1 MYLKKLFTLFLL
13 VAPFLLSAQDDNKKK
28 KFLKDPNDQLIF
40 EAAEFFYEEKN
51 YRVALVEYRKLEK
64 DFPEEQILIFK
75 IAVCEQFQSDGIER
89 SLGYFERLKKENYL
103 KDHVEFFYGRAL
115 HLNCKFEE
123 SIAELTKYSAAKY
136 ADVKKKNDAELII
149 KYCNNG
155 KELMANPIEVTITN
169 IGKPVNTE
177 NSEYVPVISTDES
190 LIAFTYRGE
199 KSTGGLQKML
209 SANSNSAG
217 DYYEDIFFS
226 EKDAE
231 GKWTEPK
238 MVEGNINT
246 KDNDAC
252 IAISGDGQRMFMFRS
267 VMGDPGTIYE
277 CKLEGTTWSEPRKL
291 YGEIN
296 SAWWEGS
303 ISLSADGKTA
313 FFSSERPGGKGEKDL
328 YSSTL
333 LTDGSWG
340 KIKNLGD
347 SINTPFDDDAPF
359 IHPSGQFLLFSS
371 KGHKTMGGFDI
382 FRSDLIN
389 DSVWSSPYNIGYP
402 VNTPGD
408 DIYYVLN
415 GDGKIG
421 YYSSGK
427 AGGFGLQDIYATV
440 PGNFGMKIKM
450 VLVKGNVTLN
460 DQPIQSDV
468 LVTYSKT
475 AINFGQ
481 FNSNSSSGK
490 YLVNLPSG
498 KDFNLTFKLEGF
510 VPQVR
515 NVTTTTIE
523 DYFETTID
531 VQFYTDTYL
540 AMLRAKKDSLNQLG
554 SVSANLTPVNLTGSE
569 LMQKF
574 GDFKDNDLRFKVQI
588 GAYNLPQNFDY
599 ASILK
604 LGKVEKQKLDDMITR
619 FTMGNNLTMREAYAF
634 RDRVVSAGI
643 TDAFVTAV
651 YKGKR
656 YLIVELVA
664 MGVFK

>member
-1 MYLKKLFTLFLL
+1 MKHKTGLLIILLFLS
-13 VAPFLLSAQDDNKKK
+13 VFQCMAQEKKK
-28 KFLKDPNDQLIF
+28 KFLKDPNDKLIF
-40 EAAEFFYEEKN
+40 EEAEFFFEEQN
-51 YRVALVEYRKLEK
+51 YRVALVEYKKLEK
-64 DFPEEQILIFK
+64 NFPDEQILLFR

-89 SLGYFERLKKENYL
+89 SLGYFDRLKKENYV
-103 KDHVEFFYGRAL
+103 KDHVEFYHGRAL
-115 HLNCKFEE
+115 HLNCRFDEA
-123 SIAELTKYSAAKY
+123 ITELTKYSSAKY
-136 ADVKKKNDAELII
+136 AEKKKKDEAQLII
-149 KYCNNG
+149 SYCQNG
-155 KELMANPIEVTITN
+155 KELMAQPLEVKISN
-169 IGKPVNTE
+169 VGKPINTV

-190 LIAFTYRGE
+190 IMAFTYRGE
-199 KSTGGLQKML
+199 QSTGGLQKPL
-209 SANSNSAG
+209 SANSNRVG

-226 EKDAE
+226 EKDSL
-231 GKWTEPK
+231 GNWTEPK
-238 MVEGNINT
+238 KVEGDINT
-246 KDNDAC
+246 NANDAC

-267 VMGDPGTIYE
+267 VEGDPGTIYE
-277 CKLEGTTWSEPRKL
+277 CKLNGTTWSEPRKL

-313 FFSSERPGGKGEKDL
+313 FFSSERPGGKGGKDL
-328 YSSTL
+328 YSSTML
-333 LTDGSWG
+333 PDGSWG

-359 IHPSGQFLLFSS
+359 IHPSGQFILFSS
-371 KGHKTMGGFDI
+371 KGHKTMGGYDI
-382 FRSDLIN
+382 FRSNLVN
-389 DSVWSSPYNIGYP
+389 DSAWSSPKNIGYP

-408 DIYYVLN
+408 DIYYVMS

-427 AGGFGLQDIYATV
+427 AGGFGLQDIYATI
-440 PGNFGMKIKM
+440 PGNFGEKIKM

-460 DQPIQSDV
+460 DKPVESEIV
-468 LVTYSKT
+468 VTYSKT
-475 AINFGQ
+475 AVNFGQ

-523 DYFETTID
+523 DFFETTID
-531 VQFYTDTYL
+531 VQFYTDAYL
-540 AMLRAKKDSLNQLG
+540 AMLRAKQDSLRNLAP
-554 SVSANLTPVNLTGSE
+554 VTTNLTPVNLTGSE

-574 GDFKDNDLRFKVQI
+574 GDFKDPDLRFKVQI

-604 LGKVEKQKLDDMITR
+604 LGKVEKQKLDDQITR
-619 FTMGNNLTMREAYAF
+619 FTMGNNMTLREAYAF
-634 RDRVVSAGI
+634 RDKVVAAGI

-656 YLIVELVA
+656 YLIKDLVA

>member
-1 MYLKKLFTLFLL
+1 LKHLFTILIIFSA
-13 VAPFLLSAQDDNKKK
+13 VLLSAQDDKKK
-28 KFLKDPNDQLIF
+28 KFLKDPDDKIIF
-40 EAAEFFYEEKN
+40 ESAEFFFEEKN
-51 YRVALVEYRKLEK
+51 YRVALAEYRKLEK
-64 DFPEEQILIFK
+64 DFPDEQILIFR
-75 IAVCEQFQSDGIER
+75 IAVCEQYQTDGIER
-89 SLGYFERLKKENYL
+89 SLGYFERLKRENYL
-103 KDHVEFFYGRAL
+103 KDHVEFYYGRAL
-115 HLNCKFEE
+115 HLNLKFDE
-123 SIAELTKYSAAKY
+123 SVTQLTNYSDAKY
-136 ADVKKKNDAELII
+136 AEPKKKEEAEII
-149 KYCNNG
+149 IGYCNNG
-155 KELMANPIEVTITN
+155 KELMKTPLDVKIEN

-177 NSEYVPVISTDES
+177 FSEYVPVISSDES
-190 LIAFTYRGE
+190 FIAFTYRGD
-199 KSTGGLQKML
+199 KSTGGLQQAL
-209 SANSNSAG
+209 TANSSASG
-217 DYYEDIFFS
+217 DYYEDIFYS
-226 EKDAE
+226 EKDSM

-238 MVEGNINT
+238 KVEGAINT
-246 KDNDAC
+246 NDNDAC

-303 ISLSADGKTA
+303 ISLSADEKTA
-313 FFSSERPGGKGEKDL
+313 FFSSERPGGKGGKDL
-328 YSSTL
+328 YTSNL
-333 LTDGSWG
+333 LPDGSWG
-340 KIKNLGD
+340 NIKNLGD
-347 SINTPFDDDAPF
+347 SINTKFDDDAPF
-359 IHPSGQFLLFSS
+359 IHPSGQFMLFSS

-382 FRSDLIN
+382 FRSDLVN
-389 DSVWSSPYNIGYP
+389 DSAWSAPVNIGYP

-408 DIYYVLN
+408 DIYYVIN
-415 GDGKIG
+415 GDGKVG

-427 AGGFGLQDIYATV
+427 AGGYGLQDIYATV
-440 PGNFGMKIKM
+440 PGNSGKKIKM

-460 DQPIQSDV
+460 DKPVESDII
-468 LVTYSKT
+468 VTYSKT

-498 KDFNLTFKLEGF
+498 KDFNLTFKLDGF

-515 NVTTTTIE
+515 NVSTTSIE
-523 DYFETTID
+523 DFFETTID
-531 VQFYTDTYL
+531 VQFYSDAYL
-540 AMLRAKKDSLNQLG
+540 AMLRAKKDSLTRLESA
-554 SVSANLTPVNLTGSE
+554 SVTLTPVDLTASD

-574 GDFKDNDLRFKVQI
+574 GDFKDPDLRFKVQI

-604 LGKVEKQKLDDMITR
+604 LGKVEKQKLDDQVTR
-619 FTMGNNLTMREAYAF
+619 FTMGNNMTLREAYAF
-634 RDRVVSAGI
+634 RDKVVAAGV

-656 YLIVELVA
+656 YLIKDLVA